1 MKRVLVVVLASV
13 ALIACSSSEE
23 KSSAVVCPP
32 ADVADAV
39 AITQE
44 RAQLLVGLKEKDAEQ
59 CAALLRWSFRVG
71 SRDGE
76 DFALTEDYSLQR
88 VTVVV
93 TKGIVTAISVG

>member
-1 MKRVLVVVLASV
+1 MNRFAVVLVACILA
-13 ALIACSSSEE
+13 ACSSSSEITE
-23 KSSAVVCPP
+23 TPDCPP

-39 AITQE
+39 EISTE
-44 RAQLLVGLKEKDAEQ
+44 RAQLLVGAKEEDAEQ
-59 CAALLRWSFRVG
+59 CAALLGWGFRVG

-76 DFALTEDYSLQR
+76 DFALTADYLPQR

>member
-1 MKRVLVVVLASV
+1 MKRFAVVLVACILA
-13 ALIACSSSEE
+13 ACSSSSEITE
-23 KSSAVVCPP
+23 TPDCPP

-44 RAQLLVGLKEKDAEQ
+44 RAQLIVGLKEKDAEQ